1 MANYTERAKILDSLD
16 NYGTMN
22 GELWSDSAPCC
33 YFPRRYVVVAL
44 CFVCL
49 LIIYLYRVI
58 LSVAILPIAE
68 EYEWD
73 DPTRGLVLSSFFWG
87 YIFTQIPGGYLAQKY
102 GGKVV
107 LGTGV
112 MFASLF
118 TIVTPFFASQL
129 PIFIVARFLTGFAE
143 GVSYPTVHHLMA
155 RWLPKTERGA
165 ITFAWSGAH
174 VGTVLSYLISP
185 YIINEFHWPSLFF
198 ITGGMGLM
206 WCCAWLVFVE
216 ATPDI
221 LYMRRKN
228 HCLPMAES
236 EYQYIKFGVPP
247 ALDEDQHIPWCRLLS
262 SSAVW
267 AIIITHFAANWGFY
281 VLLTWLPTY
290 FDKELG
296 FDLENAGFFSVLPF
310 LLTAVIAMITG
321 RLSDC
326 LINKRIMSLL
336 TARKFFQSLGALSA
350 ALFLTLLAV
359 TKPSVPLAITF
370 MISV

>member
-165 ITFAWSGAH
+165 YVFFTLYVSH
-174 VGTVLSYLISP
+174 PVGRTREA
-185 YIINEFHWPSLFF
+185 NLFF
-198 ITGGMGLM
+198 Q
-206 WCCAWLVFVE
+206 
-216 ATPDI
+216 
-221 LYMRRKN
+221 N
-228 HCLPMAES
+228 H
-236 EYQYIKFGVPP
+236 I
-247 ALDEDQHIPWCRLLS
+247 RLEWRS
-262 SSAVW
+262 RW
-267 AIIITHFAANWGFY
+267 HCP
-281 VLLTWLPTY
+281 LLL
-290 FDKELG
+290 
-296 FDLENAGFFSVLPF
+296 NFSLHH
-310 LLTAVIAMITG
+310 
-321 RLSDC
+321 
-326 LINKRIMSLL
+326 
-336 TARKFFQSLGALSA
+336 
-350 ALFLTLLAV
+350 
-359 TKPSVPLAITF
+359 
-370 MISV
+370 